1 MTDSAFGF
9 AALRALYLGKPQ
21 LLVIHAEPLG
31 VEYADD
37 RRRIYTQKKIPPR
50 YFDRLV
56 AALGRDFAALVTA
69 DTRLDRLVAAEN
81 KVRDARQ
88 DRGGVRADRSARR
101 VCRRLRKCGVAEPT
115 VAALTA
121 KYPNGLAR
129 VTAYDLVDYGLLDE
143 DRPRGPRRGLTG
155 GQADKL
161 AQSEYALTFRPFDP
175 QSLERAKC
183 FAEHLAR
190 ERIELRGDV
199 GASISHIIGDLEK
212 RFAFTHAVTQK
223 SIALLA
229 EERAFTIDPSQPDR
243 LWLTSEAQAEASIVK
258 SVRARLA
265 RGEEKASERRVA
277 KNVTLFPAS
286 SEPRPIDLSA
296 AQRAAAKMV
305 LENRISIICGPPGV
319 GKTSV
324 LALLVK
330 LGGYTVLITAIAA
343 AAVQRARE
351 VTGGRADTVASLTT
365 DFPRWGDFRLSHRP
379 DLLHGVDTLILD
391 EASMIGSR
399 QLATLLKGCDLAGV
413 TRVVLCGDPDQLP
426 PIHNGAPFAD
436 MIRSDGVPTSRLV
449 QIFRSEAG
457 SAVQNLVEAVRSGA
471 FAASLSQCAAEFPDF
486 GDGVEF
492 LSGDEGRTE
501 AIRAKYLEVAGVY
514 GEANVA
520 VLSPFKGEEYGVNVL
535 NAQLRAALGFDTEV
549 PRVDEIVMCVKNA
562 PSGDA
567 GFRLLNG
574 MRLLV
579 TGVDGQRLA
588 LRHVSSRETVTVPYR
603 PHAHGPAETIVWGR
617 AATVHKFSR
626 LRSGG
631 GDRGHPAKRV
641 APDREGAA
649 HLRCRELLHRS
660 EPRQKARRHHGRA

>member
-1 MTDSAFGF
+1 M
-9 AALRALYLGKPQ
+9 
-21 LLVIHAEPLG
+21 
-31 VEYADD
+31 
-37 RRRIYTQKKIPPR
+37 
-50 YFDRLV
+50 
-56 AALGRDFAALVTA
+56 
-69 DTRLDRLVAAEN
+69 
-81 KVRDARQ
+81 
-88 DRGGVRADRSARR
+88 
-101 VCRRLRKCGVAEPT
+101 
-115 VAALTA
+115 
-121 KYPNGLAR
+121 
-129 VTAYDLVDYGLLDE
+129 
-143 DRPRGPRRGLTG
+143 TG

-161 AQSEYALTFRPFDP
+161 AQSDYALTFRPFDP

-190 ERIELRGDV
+190 ERIELRGDI

-243 LWLTSEAQAEASIVK
+243 LWLTSEAQAEASIVT

-265 RGEEKASERRVA
+265 RAEEKASERRVA
-277 KNVTLFPAS
+277 KNATLFPAS
-286 SEPRPIDLSA
+286 SEPRPIDLSPT
-296 AQRAAAKMV
+296 QRAAAKMV
-305 LENRISIICGPPGV
+305 LESRISIICGPPGV

-324 LALLVK
+324 LAVLVK
-330 LGGYTVLITAIAA
+330 LGGDKVLITAIAA

-365 DFPRWGDFRLSHRP
+365 DFPRWGDFRLTPRP

-501 AIRAKYLEVAGVY
+501 AICAKYLEVAGVY

-535 NAQLRAALGFDTEV
+535 NAQLRAVLGFDTEV
-549 PRVDEIVMCVKNA
+549 PRVGRDCHVRQECPQRRRRVSIAKRHAAHRNGGSRA
-562 PSGDA
+562 SG
-567 GFRLLNG
+567 
-574 MRLLV
+574 
-579 TGVDGQRLA
+579 
-588 LRHVSSRETVTVPYR
+588 LRSEMSPPGETVTVPYR

-617 AATVHKFSR
+617 AATVHKFQGSEAAAVIVVIPPNALRLIEKEPHIFDVANFYTGVSR
-626 LRSGG
+626 
-631 GDRGHPAKRV
+631 AKKRV
-641 APDREGAA
+641 VIMGALDQLPA
-649 HLRCRELLHRS
+649 LMKHGT
-660 EPRQKARRHHGRA
+660 RRRITSAGTAADGGAS